1 LRLIAP
7 LSHKPL
13 AKLWAALVVAEF
25 GAQIGN
31 FALVWISVEQ
41 LGDNAS
47 YMQSL
52 QYGAVLLGAAFGGYL
67 LDARDPRG
75 VLLGALLIRGVV
87 GLCPILAAWV
97 FGSPLA
103 GLAVAAI
110 GLALAQAQ
118 AEPAMQASMAALAV
132 DRTRREAANA
142 LIYGSLRVARL
153 CGRAAPGLLTVF
165 VPVLALFG
173 LNAALILAAAL
184 AVAAMPRGPRPE
196 IGAGTPMRGVVAG
209 LRAMAADRE
218 LGVLMVTTAFS
229 FVAWV
234 LCVSI
239 GPALI
244 VHERGLTWLGIP
256 PAGGYGLLLGAYG
269 VGNLFGSVAVSPS
282 VRVVFVGQAALGAG
296 GVMAALVGLYADD
309 RSFMP
314 LMLLAM
320 LVCGAGAVGHD
331 LRQANLIQAAGHPGV
346 VSALA
351 RARMVI
357 GWSSMCGA
365 SLAAPGLVTAFGV
378 EACVAMAGAALMAA
392 SLWAYLKLR

>member
-1 LRLIAP
+1 LLGP
-7 LSHKPL
+7 LSDKPL
-13 AKLWAALVVAEF
+13 AALWGALMVAEF

-31 FALVWISVEQ
+31 FALVWLSVEH

-52 QYGAVLLGAAFGGYL
+52 QYGAVLFGAAFGGYL

-75 VLLGALLIRGVV
+75 VLLGAFLIRGAV
-87 GLCPILAAWV
+87 GLCPILAAWI
-97 FGSPLA
+97 FGSPLV
-103 GLAVAAI
+103 GLAVAAV
-110 GLALAQAQ
+110 GLSLAQAQ
-118 AEPAMQASMAALAV
+118 AEPAMQASMSAIAT
-132 DRTRREAANA
+132 DRGRREAANA
-142 LIYGSLRVARL
+142 LIYASLRVARL

-165 VPVLALFG
+165 VPVLMLFG
-173 LNAALILAAAL
+173 LNAAMILLAAL
-184 AVAAMPRGPRPE
+184 ALAAMPRGPQPE
-196 IGAGTPMRGVVAG
+196 MRAGAPMRGVVAG

-218 LGVLMVTTAFS
+218 LAVLMVTTGFS

-234 LCVSI
+234 VCVSI

-244 VHERGLTWLGIP
+244 VHDRGLTWMGIP

-269 VGNLFGSVAVSPS
+269 IGNLFGSVAVSPS
-282 VRVVFVGQAALGAG
+282 VRVVFAGQAAFGAG
-296 GVMAALVGLYADD
+296 GIMAALVGLYADD
-309 RSFMP
+309 RVFMP
-314 LMLLAM
+314 GMLAAM

-357 GWSSMCGA
+357 GWSSMCAA
-365 SLAAPGLVTAFGV
+365 SLAAPGLVASFGP
-378 EACVAMAGAALMAA
+378 EACVALAGAALMAA

>member
-13 AKLWAALVVAEF
+13 ATLWAALVIAEF

-142 LIYGSLRVARL
+142 LIYGSLRVAVR
-153 CGRAAPGLLTVF
+153 
-165 VPVLALFG
+165 
-173 LNAALILAAAL
+173 
-184 AVAAMPRGPRPE
+184 
-196 IGAGTPMRGVVAG
+196 GAGTM
-209 LRAMAADRE
+209 
-218 LGVLMVTTAFS
+218 GVLA
-229 FVAWV
+229 AGAA
-234 LCVSI
+234 C
-239 GPALI
+239 AACA
-244 VHERGLTWLGIP
+244 
-256 PAGGYGLLLGAYG
+256 AGGAA
-269 VGNLFGSVAVSPS
+269 SAVSPS
-282 VRVVFVGQAALGAG
+282 
-296 GVMAALVGLYADD
+296 
-309 RSFMP
+309 
-314 LMLLAM
+314 
-320 LVCGAGAVGHD
+320 
-331 LRQANLIQAAGHPGV
+331 
-346 VSALA
+346 
-351 RARMVI
+351 ARMRAI
-357 GWSSMCGA
+357 LSPTLMMPPSS
-365 SLAAPGLVTAFGV
+365 T
-378 EACVAMAGAALMAA
+378 
-392 SLWAYLKLR
+392 